1 MISEFFQPGGTLQA
15 GLDSYEERP
24 EQERMAKA
32 VALALADGSSLI
44 VEAGTGTGKSLAYLV
59 PALQSSQRVIISTG
73 TRSLQDQLLHKDL
86 PVLQSIV
93 GVPFDA
99 VPLKGTSNYLC
110 RRKFAAY
117 LGSAPTPSAE
127 WDALRTWA
135 LHTEVGDRAELTT
148 IAEDADLWTQV
159 TTGPESRLGSRCPHY
174 DACFVTKARRRAE
187 NADLVV
193 VNHHLFFSDL
203 ALRKEHPGARVLPE
217 YDAVVFDEAHG
228 LEEVMTQ
235 HFGVELSSP
244 RTERLLRDWR
254 HHLLGTTSKNQN
266 PWMPRRGD
274 QLVMD
279 TANAA
284 QRFFA
289 QVRLRLA
296 SDAMKSEGE
305 RFTLPDDL
313 MDEALK
319 ALWLEF
325 DEALEELYAHGK
337 LGSECLRDDEEE
349 EKAEELRILANRCS
363 RLRDDLAAIA
373 DRSPGPGDFVFWGR
387 LQGQGVAL
395 AASPVGVEH
404 VISEELLPNVGSL
417 IFTSAT
423 LSAGGHFGHIRER
436 LGLGLESAE
445 DLLVDSPFNYQEQ
458 CLLYLPRDMP
468 DPRDPESLAER
479 YARIAKLLALTDGH
493 AFVLFTSYRAMQACH
508 RALKRNAEF
517 PFLMQGEA
525 PRQALLET
533 FKATPRSV
541 LFATGSFW
549 EGVDVPGGA
558 LSHVLIDKL
567 PFEVPTDPLNEARMA
582 RLESTGA
589 SSFEHYQLPRA
600 AIAFR
605 QGFGR
610 LIRRKGDRGIVS
622 VLDPRI
628 VTKRYGRFFLDSLP
642 ATARTSSMEQVRRWW
657 QQATPTQPPARKA
670 EPHLPSGPA

>member
-1 MISEFFQPGGTLQA
+1 MIAEFFQPGGTLQA

-24 EQERMAKA
+24 EQERMAQA
-32 VALALADGSSLI
+32 VADALADGTSLL

-59 PALQSSQRVIISTG
+59 PALQSDQRVVISTG
-73 TRSLQDQLLHKDL
+73 TRSLQDQLLIKAL
-86 PVLQSIV
+86 PALQRIV
-93 GVPFDA
+93 GHPFVA

-110 RRKFAAY
+110 RRKFAAHI
-117 LGSAPTPSAE
+117 GTAPKDSPD
-127 WDALRTWA
+127 WDAIREWA
-135 LHTEVGDRAELTT
+135 LNTEVGDRAELST
-148 IAEDADLWTQV
+148 IAENAEIWSQV
-159 TTGPESRLGSRCPHY
+159 TTSPESRLGSRCPY
-174 DACFVTKARRRAE
+174 YESCFVTKARRRAE
-187 NADLVV
+187 KADLVV

-228 LEEVMTQ
+228 LEEVMTE

-244 RTERLLRDWR
+244 RLEHLLRDWR
-254 HHLLGTTSKNQN
+254 SHLRDDPGSSQN

-296 SDAMKSEGE
+296 SHAMKSEGE
-305 RFTLPDDL
+305 RFALPEDL
-313 MDEALK
+313 IDEPLK
-319 ALWLEF
+319 ALWLEL
-325 DEALEELYAHGK
+325 DEALEELYAHGN
-337 LGSECLRDDEEE
+337 LGAECLRDDGHE
-349 EKAEELRILANRCS
+349 EKGEELRILANRCT
-363 RLRDDLAAIA
+363 RLRNDLAAIA
-373 DRSPGPGDFVFWGR
+373 DRSPGRGDFVFWGR
-387 LQGQGVAL
+387 LRGQGVAL
-395 AASPVGVEH
+395 AASPVGVES

-417 IFTSAT
+417 VFTSAT

-436 LGLGLESAE
+436 LGLGPESAE
-445 DLLVDSPFNYQEQ
+445 DLRVDSPFDYQEQ

-468 DPRDPESLAER
+468 DPRDEASLADR
-479 YARIAKLLALTDGH
+479 FARIAKLLALTDGH
-493 AFVLFTSYRAMQACH
+493 AFVLFTSYRAMNQCH
-508 RALKRNAEF
+508 KALKGTAQF

-525 PRQALLET
+525 PRQALLDT
-533 FKATPRSV
+533 FRNTPRSV

-549 EGVDVPGGA
+549 EGVDVPGEA
-558 LSHVLIDKL
+558 LCHVLIDKL

-582 RLESTGA
+582 RLEAGGA
-589 SSFEHYQLPRA
+589 SAFEHYQLPRA

-642 ATARTSSMEQVRRWW
+642 QTARTGSLEQVRRWW
-657 QQATPTQPPARKA
+657 ETPRVAP
-670 EPHLPSGPA
+670 